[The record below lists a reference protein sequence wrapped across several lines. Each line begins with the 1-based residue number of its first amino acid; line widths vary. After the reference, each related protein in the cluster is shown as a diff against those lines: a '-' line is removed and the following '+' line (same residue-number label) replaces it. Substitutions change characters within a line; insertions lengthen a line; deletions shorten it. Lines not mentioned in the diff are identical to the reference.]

1 MHNFLKLR
9 SLESEF
15 HIVIIIAFGHNDI
28 FNGLIT
34 LIENNVANFVMRTFS
49 SLLPAIVL
57 GTFLSGCVAKR
68 PQPQDPY
75 ESINRKTYQFNQFFD
90 TLLLKPAAKAYKAI
104 LPAPVRVGINNVYDN
119 VNMVPTVANDLLQA
133 DIAHA
138 IKDFW
143 RLGINTSLGI
153 GGILDVANARCGLPP
168 RSNDLG
174 LTLAKWGDTKSPY
187 IVIPL
192 LGPSTI
198 RDGMAAMFQYA
209 VLTPYPYIPSDAA
222 IWGVLGFRYVDLRSQ
237 LLDSEGLI
245 DEALDRYSF
254 IRDAYLQHRNYK
266 IQEITGEKNQNNTS
280 NAEIGSD
287 YITEDAVQE
296 AGKKSS

>member
-1 MHNFLKLR
+1 M
-9 SLESEF
+9 
-15 HIVIIIAFGHNDI
+15 
-28 FNGLIT
+28 
-34 LIENNVANFVMRTFS
+34 IERNVANVVIRILS
-49 SLLPAIVL
+49 SLLSVIFACILV
-57 GTFLSGCVAKR
+57 SGCIRKD
-68 PQPQDPY
+68 PNPQDPY

-90 TLLLKPAAKAYKAI
+90 TLLLKPVAKGYKAL

-119 VNMVPTVANDLLQA
+119 ANMIPTVANDVLQG

-143 RLGINTSLGI
+143 RLGINSSLGI
-153 GGILDVANARCGLPP
+153 GGILDVANMRCGLPP

-174 LTLAKWGDTKSPY
+174 LTFAKWGDTKSPY

-237 LLDSEGLI
+237 LLDSENLI

-266 IQEITGEKNQNNTS
+266 IQEVTGGKNNPLTS
-280 NAEIGSD
+280 NTEIGSD
-287 YITEDAVQE
+287 YITEEAIQE
-296 AGKKSS
+296 AGKITSKPAS

>member
-1 MHNFLKLR
+1 MIRIL
-9 SLESEF
+9 
-15 HIVIIIAFGHNDI
+15 
-28 FNGLIT
+28 
-34 LIENNVANFVMRTFS
+34 S
-49 SLLPAIVL
+49 SLLTLIL
-57 GTFLSGCVAKR
+57 TGILLSGCIRKG
-68 PQPQDPY
+68 PNQQDPY
-75 ESINRKTYQFNQFFD
+75 ESVNRKTYQFNQFFD
-90 TLLLKPAAKAYKAI
+90 TLLLKPIAKGYKAL

-119 VNMVPTVANDLLQA
+119 VNMVPTVANDVLQG

-143 RLGINTSLGI
+143 RLGINSTLGI

-174 LTLAKWGDTKSPY
+174 LTLAKWGDTHSPY

-209 VLTPYPYIPSDAA
+209 VLTPYPYIRNDAV
-222 IWGVLGFRYVDLRSQ
+222 IWGVLGFRYIDLRSQ
-237 LLDSEGLI
+237 LLDSENLI
-245 DEALDRYSF
+245 DEAFDRYSF

-266 IQEITGEKNQNNTS
+266 IQEITTGKPDNLTS
-280 NAEIGSD
+280 NEQIGSD
-287 YITEDAVQE
+287 YITEDAIQE
-296 AGKKSS
+296 AGKIASKPTQ

>member
-1 MHNFLKLR
+1 M
-9 SLESEF
+9 
-15 HIVIIIAFGHNDI
+15 IAH
-28 FNGLIT
+28 
-34 LIENNVANFVMRTFS
+34 NVANFVIRIS
-49 SLLPAIVL
+49 SPVLSTLLL
-57 GTFLSGCVAKR
+57 GMLISGCVKKG
-68 PQPQDPY
+68 PNPQDPY
-75 ESINRKTYQFNQFFD
+75 ESINRKTYQFNHFLD
-90 TLLLKPAAKAYKAI
+90 TLILKPVAKGYKTI

-119 VNMVPTVANDLLQA
+119 VNMVPTIANDLLQA
-133 DIAHA
+133 DVAHA

-209 VLTPYPYIPSDAA
+209 VLTPYPYIPNDAA

-266 IQEITGEKNQNNTS
+266 IQEITSGKNETLTS

-287 YITEDAVQE
+287 YITEEAIQQ
-296 AGKKSS
+296 AGKTSS